1 MMLDVSARVKVVI
14 VFACMVIGI
23 GYSGARAEDAMKPSG
38 ETILTIS
45 GEISQENTSDSK
57 YALDLAMLDTM
68 PQREFSTSTIWTKG
82 KITYRG
88 VQLKTLLDQLGAKG
102 KTLHMIAINDY
113 AVDVPV
119 TDAVDGGPILATHAN
134 GKPLSVR
141 EKGPVWLIYPFDDKP
156 EYRSEVIYSR
166 AIWQLKAIEVRN

>member
-1 MMLDVSARVKVVI
+1 MVFNVSQNVKAAILSVCIFV
-14 VFACMVIGI
+14 GL
-23 GYSGARAEDAMKPSG
+23 GYSGAKAQDAMKPSG

-45 GEISQENTSDSK
+45 GEIGQKNTRDSK
-57 YALDLAMLDTM
+57 YTLDLAMLDTM
-68 PQREFSTSTIWTKG
+68 PQSEFSTSTIWTKG

-88 VQLKTLLDQLGAKG
+88 VRLKTLLDQLGAKG
-102 KTLHMIAINDY
+102 KTLHMVAINDY

-119 TDAVDGGPILATHAN
+119 TDAVDDGPILATRAD

-166 AIWQLKAIEVRN
+166 AIWQLKAIEVRD